1 MVEAVLGGVYK
12 GENYLAYADLY
23 GNYYESDYIVTSFA
37 RYLCPTL
44 IDRYYNK
51 DCTYE
56 QIKEVIL
63 ICFKAI
69 YSRFKLANDQVVIGF

>member
-1 MVEAVLGGVYK
+1 MVESVLGGVYK

-51 DCTYE
+51 ECSYE
-56 QIKEVIL
+56 
-63 ICFKAI
+63 
-69 YSRFKLANDQVVIGF
+69 